1 MKHHTRLAD
10 PLKIVAVLAKLIEQ
24 LLIHGELYHQHTK
37 FHALKPPQITIKAYL
52 ERIERYAKCS
62 PSCLVVSLIYIDR
75 LCQHSMMSLSL
86 LNIHRLII
94 TSICAKGCA
103 MRETSKNHQGQVAA
117 KFLDDSYYPN
127 LFYSQIGGIT
137 LKELNFLEVEFL
149 FGLNFSLHVTPLEYR
164 RYYMGLNPMNVH

>member
-94 TSICAKGCA
+94 TSIC
-103 MRETSKNHQGQVAA
+103 VAA

-137 LKELNFLEVEFL
+137 LKELNFLEVPPKPHL
-149 FGLNFSLHVTPLEYR
+149 RL
-164 RYYMGLNPMNVH
+164 MI